1 MLITGF
7 IGVVAAA
14 VFIILTFQVAHSGFG
29 ERKEDFALMR
39 ALGVPRTKIVLYSFA
54 AIAIFLAVALALCLL
69 TVSVIYACT
78 HILRIPNENTTAIS
92 LFQEKP
98 VYDDSLPMT
107 SWRAVEV
114 LFLTPGLIFGCVAFA
129 LVCALPM
136 FVTAVRSGIRG
147 KIADNLRR
155 EL

>member
-1 MLITGF
+1 M
-7 IGVVAAA
+7 
-14 VFIILTFQVAHSGFG
+14 
-29 ERKEDFALMR
+29 
-39 ALGVPRTKIVLYSFA
+39 
-54 AIAIFLAVALALCLL
+54 

-92 LFQEKP
+92 LFREVP
-98 VYDDSLPMT
+98 VYNDARPMT

-129 LVCALPM
+129 IVCALPM

>member
-1 MLITGF
+1 
-7 IGVVAAA
+7 
-14 VFIILTFQVAHSGFG
+14 
-29 ERKEDFALMR
+29 MR

-114 LFLTPGLIFGCVAFA
+114 LFLTPGLIFGCIAFA

>member
-1 MLITGF
+1 M
-7 IGVVAAA
+7 A
-14 VFIILTFQVAHSGFG
+14 FQIAHNGFG

-54 AIAIFLAVALALCLL
+54 AIAIFLAVALVLCLL

-78 HILRIPNENTTAIS
+78 HILCVPNENATVVH
-92 LFQEKP
+92 LFQEVT
-98 VYDDSLPMT
+98 VYIVSKPMT

-114 LFLTPGLIFGCVAFA
+114 LFLTPGLLFGCIAFA
-129 LVCALPM
+129 FVCALPM
-136 FVTAVRSGIRG
+136 FITAVRSGIRG